1 MESVRKQITLPKNV
15 ELRYAQLAKENGK
28 NFSEYIGEILTKHL
42 KFIPKKKRT
51 KNTYENLRSIIGMCS
66 GTDGDVSVNH
76 DKYLYE
82 ESDIH

>member
-42 KFIPKKKRT
+42 KFIPKKKTNKEHVR
-51 KNTYENLRSIIGMCS
+51 KSPQDNWDVLRYRWRCFS
-66 GTDGDVSVNH
+66 
-76 DKYLYE
+76 
-82 ESDIH
+82 